1 MPKASAFHPS
11 VTRQIVVH
19 VLLDWLSASAS
30 WLGLFLYRKNFV
42 EAVKHGY
49 QIPINS
55 DIKLWLGLILVPLF
69 WVTLYHLQGYY
80 NHIFRRSRLREL
92 ESTFLGSLM
101 GVVVLFFGLI
111 LDDSVSDFRDYYWSA
126 SVLFGLHFFGTLLL
140 RLMWTTRT
148 IKHVQSRKW
157 GYPTLLIGNGSKAL
171 QLLQEINSAKQSE
184 GFKVLGFVSLE
195 GDVNSELLALC
206 PELGK
211 EPDLSRL
218 IHELGIEEVI
228 LCHEDHQ
235 GSEVGRI
242 IDTIQ
247 NEPVHVK
254 VQPDN
259 YHMVMGMAKMNNIL
273 GAMLAEVDFEVMP
286 HWQKAVK
293 RAFDVFASSLALVVL
308 SPLFLLIAL
317 AVKWDSKGPVFF
329 RQDRLGFRGRT
340 FKIIKFRSMK
350 IDAENGKPQLS
361 HDHDDRRTG
370 VGIFLRRTRLDEL
383 PQFANV
389 FLGQMSIVGPR
400 PERAFFAD
408 QIADIAPI
416 YRRVH
421 RVRPGITSWGQIK
434 YGYAENVEEM
444 VKRMQ
449 FDILYLENMSLGLDI
464 KIMIYTVL
472 IMVQGRGK

>member
-1 MPKASAFHPS
+1 MQSPSYFHPS
-11 VTRQIVVH
+11 VKRQIVIH
-19 VLLDWLSASAS
+19 VLLDWISASIS

-49 QIPINS
+49 QIPVNS
-55 DIKLWLGLILVPLF
+55 DIKLWIGLLAVPLF
-69 WVTLYHLQGYY
+69 WITLYHLQGYY

-101 GVVVLFFGLI
+101 GVVVLFFALI

-126 SVLFGLHFFGTLLL
+126 SVLFGLHFFSTLLL

-157 GYPTLLIGNGSKAL
+157 GYPTLIIGNGAKAL
-171 QLLQEINSAKQSE
+171 QLLKEINSAKQSE
-184 GFKVLGFVSLE
+184 GFKVLGFVCIE
-195 GDVNSELLALC
+195 GEANPGLLAIC
-206 PELGK
+206 PQLGRGT
-211 EPDLSRL
+211 DLSRL

-235 GSEVGRI
+235 GAEVANI

-273 GAMLAEVDFEVMP
+273 GVMLAEVDFEVMP

-293 RAFDVFASSLALVVL
+293 RGFDVLASSLALIIL
-308 SPLFLLIAL
+308 SPLFLLISI
-317 AVKWDSKGPVFF
+317 AVKWDSKGSVFF
-329 RQDRLGFRGRT
+329 RQDRLGFRGKT

-350 IDAENGKPQLS
+350 TDAENGKPQLS
-361 HDHDDRRTG
+361 HDHDERRTR
-370 VGIFLRRTRLDEL
+370 VGIFLRRSRLDEL
-383 PQFANV
+383 PQFVNV

-434 YGYAENVEEM
+434 YGYAENVDEM

-472 IMVQGRGK
+472 IMIQGRGK

>member
-1 MPKASAFHPS
+1 MQSPHSFHPPEK
-11 VTRQIVVH
+11 RQIIVH
-19 VLLDWLSASAS
+19 VLLDWISASMS

-49 QIPINS
+49 QIPVNS
-55 DIKLWLGLILVPLF
+55 DIKLWLGLIAVPLF
-69 WVTLYHLQGYY
+69 WITLYHLQGYY

-92 ESTFLGSLM
+92 ESTFLGSVM
-101 GVVVLFFGLI
+101 GVVVLFFALI

-126 SVLFGLHFFGTLLL
+126 SVLFGLHFFSTLLL

-148 IKHVQSRKW
+148 IKHVQTRKW
-157 GYPTLLIGNGSKAL
+157 GYPTVLIGNGPKAL

-184 GFKVLGFVSLE
+184 GFKVLGFIGMQ
-195 GDVNSELLALC
+195 GDTHPDLLNLC
-206 PELGK
+206 PKLGNSA
-211 EPDLSRL
+211 DLSHL
-218 IHELGIEEVI
+218 IQELGIEEVI

-235 GSEVGRI
+235 GSEIAQI

-293 RAFDVFASSLALVVL
+293 RAFDVLASTLALALL
-308 SPLFLLIAL
+308 SPLFLLIAI

-329 RQDRLGFRGRT
+329 RQDRLGFRGKT

-350 IDAENGKPQLS
+350 VNAENGQPQLS
-361 HDHDDRRTG
+361 HDHDDRRTK
-370 VGIFLRRTRLDEL
+370 VGIFLRRSRLDEL
-383 PQFANV
+383 PQFFNV

-408 QIADIAPI
+408 QIAELAPI
-416 YRRVH
+416 YKRVH

-434 YGYAENVEEM
+434 YGYAENVDEM

-472 IMVQGRGK
+472 IMIQGRGK